1 MALYTI
7 EYQSQSQYSEEVLEG
22 IFEFNVR
29 PCSDDSQI
37 IIEEAS
43 KNSFMEAIFQFKNLF
58 GFQINRIRKADKF
71 KEFAYT
77 YRAKVQKKKMRL
89 PSKSAL
95 SIAEERAELESPEFY
110 IDHHL
115 FLRKSPLTTL
125 KGDNASKVLERKEN
139 TSVFEYLM
147 KLNHY
152 VHMMLSY
159 TKNVTQAST
168 TADEALSLK
177 KGVCQDYA
185 HIFIAMARSQ
195 GIPCRYVSGYLN
207 QGKKFQGAAFMHAWV
222 EAYLPGYGWLGIDP
236 TNELLA
242 DDNYIKVSHGADY
255 LDCSPIKGILKSSCE
270 NKNTYQ
276 VKVTA
281 Q

>member
-7 EYQSQSQYSEEVLEG
+7 EYQSQSQYSEDVLEG

-29 PCSDDSQI
+29 PCSDESQI
-37 IIEEAS
+37 LIEEAT
-43 KNSFMEAIFQFKNLF
+43 KNSFMEGIFSFKNLF
-58 GFQINRIRKADKF
+58 GFEINRIRKADKF
-71 KEFAYT
+71 KEFIYT
-77 YRAKVQKKKMRL
+77 YRARVQKKKMRI
-89 PSKSAL
+89 PSKS
-95 SIAEERAELESPEFY
+95 IMTVKDEREAMASPEFY

-115 FLRKSPLTTL
+115 FLRKSPLTTIQNENL
-125 KGDNASKVLERKEN
+125 GKVLELKDS
-139 TSVFEYLM
+139 TSIFEYLM

-152 VHMMLSY
+152 VHMMLAY
-159 TKNVTQAST
+159 TKNVTSTST
-168 TADEALSLK
+168 TADDAILLK

-185 HIFIAMARSQ
+185 HIFIAMARHQ
-195 GIPCRYVSGYLN
+195 GIPARYVSGYLN

-222 EAYLPGYGWLGIDP
+222 EAYLPGWGWIGLDP
-236 TNELLA
+236 TNELLV

-255 LDCSPIKGILKSSCE
+255 LDCSPIKGVLKSSCE
-270 NKNTYQ
+270 NKNSYQ